1 MTEPTPAPSSQ
12 PNNAPLEPQVDDLA
26 PVPARL
32 ANDPG
37 WTPWPPPRIVAS
49 TISTMVDVENLA
61 GAEAPEG
68 TVVVADEQTAGRGRL
83 GRTWQSQAGGGLWF
97 SLLLRP
103 TDATPAAVGRL
114 PLVAGVAVAAALEG
128 VAGTDA
134 GISLKWPNDVVT
146 ADGTLK
152 LCGILAERLADGA
165 VVLGIGVNV
174 RQGADHLPSGGT
186 SLTAEVPSL
195 AGRDDLRQDLLVAL
209 LTSIAETYRR
219 WARGEWSMQEY
230 RDRCI
235 TLGRAVTVTHR
246 GGDDL
251 AGTAVD
257 VDTAGHLVVVTSLG
271 ERIVVTAGD
280 VSVRA
285 SGEQA
290 GLQVDDAPDPITD

>member
-12 PNNAPLEPQVDDLA
+12 PNNAPVEPHVDDLA

-32 ANDPG
+32 ASDPG

-49 TISTMVDVENLA
+49 TISTMVDVETLA

-83 GRTWQSQAGGGLWF
+83 GRTWESQAGSGLWF

-114 PLVAGVAVAAALEG
+114 PLVAGVAVAAALEDL
-128 VAGTDA
+128 AGADA
-134 GISLKWPNDVVT
+134 GIALKWPNDVVM

-152 LCGILAERLADGA
+152 LCGILAERLPDGA

-174 RQGADHLPSGGT
+174 RQGADQLPSGGT
-186 SLTAEVPSL
+186 SLTAQVPSL
-195 AGRDDLRQDLLVAL
+195 AGRDALREDLLVAL

-235 TLGRAVTVTHR
+235 TLGRAVTVSHH

-257 VDTAGHLVVVTSLG
+257 VDAAGHLVVVTSRG

-285 SGEQA
+285 REEQPDLEA
-290 GLQVDDAPDPITD
+290 DDAPDPITD